1 MARVLAAEK
10 NYEAAAE
17 RYREAIAISDETFQ
31 AGHVITADAL
41 FGLGSVLISEGR
53 PADARL
59 PLSRAL
65 AIRRK
70 LLPAV
75 HPAIAEAAAALA
87 QCSVAS
93 R

>member
-10 NYEAAAE
+10 NYELAE
-17 RYREAIAISDETFQ
+17 NRYREAIAISEDAFK

-41 FGLGSVLISEGR
+41 FGLGSVFISEGR
-53 PADARL
+53 LTDARL

-65 AIRRK
+65 AMRRK
-70 LLPAV
+70 LLPPA

-87 QCSVAS
+87 HCSGAS